1 MREQEDLAGVEFM
14 PAPNDA
20 YYTDHVPKKM
30 GNLVSAELIRECQK
44 YGILLDRDE
53 EGGLLQIFTK
63 PLLDRP
69 TLFVEIIQRVG
80 CIQPDGHQKPA
91 CGGFGKGNFGA
102 LFKSI
107 EDWEKIIDGEKVD

>member
-1 MREQEDLAGVEFM
+1 MSKFGGCEFM
-14 PAPNDA
+14 GAPGDS
-20 YYTDHVPKKM
+20 YYNDHVPKKM
-30 GNLVSAELIRECQK
+30 GNMVDKEMIDKCRAN
-44 YGILLDRDE
+44 GILIDRDE

-69 TLFVEIIQRVG
+69 TLFIEIIQRIG
-80 CIQPDGHQKPA
+80 CALPEGRQKPA

-107 EDWEKIIDGEKVD
+107 EDWEKERDGEKVDKN